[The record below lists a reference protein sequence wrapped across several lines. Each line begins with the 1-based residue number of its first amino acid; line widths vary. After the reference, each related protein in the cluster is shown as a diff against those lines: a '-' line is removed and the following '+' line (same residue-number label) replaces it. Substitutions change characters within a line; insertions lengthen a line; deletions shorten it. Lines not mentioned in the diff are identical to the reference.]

1 MTSLWQHGT
10 EGSRL
15 PVKVCGI
22 TRQAD
27 LDEAGRLGVSALGLN
42 FFSRSPRFITHL
54 QANTLLARWPHGVEA
69 VGLLVQPDREMVQAL
84 LEAVPALGW
93 LQFHGLEQ
101 PPEWPVPRP
110 WIVAFAPKTTEDLAA
125 VSDWLRRAKFCPTPP
140 SAVLVD
146 GHSPGMA
153 GGTGIT
159 APWNLLKYFQPEI
172 PWILAGGLNP
182 GNISQALRQLHPQGI
197 DVASGVEESP
207 GIKSARKMADLMRLA
222 GQARRA

>member
-1 MTSLWQHGT
+1 MNSLWRHGAA
-10 EGSRL
+10 GSRL

-27 LDEAGRLGVSALGLN
+27 LEEASRLGVSALGLN
-42 FFSRSPRFITHL
+42 FFNRSPRFVSHL
-54 QANTLLARWPHGVEA
+54 QANALLSYWPHGVEA
-69 VGLLVQPDREMVQAL
+69 VGLLVKPDQEMVHTL
-84 LEAVPALGW
+84 LKEVPALGW
-93 LQFHGLEQ
+93 LQFHALEQ

-110 WIVAFAPKTTEDLAA
+110 WIVAFAPQTAGDLAA
-125 VSDWLRRAKFCPTPP
+125 VSDWLRRAEFCPTPP

-159 APWNLLKYFQPEI
+159 APWDLLKQFQPAI

-182 GNISQALRQLHPQGI
+182 GNISEALERLQPQGI
-197 DVASGVEESP
+197 DVASGVEECP
-207 GIKSARKMADLMRLA
+207 GIKSAGKMAELMRLTA
-222 GQARRA
+222 LARPV